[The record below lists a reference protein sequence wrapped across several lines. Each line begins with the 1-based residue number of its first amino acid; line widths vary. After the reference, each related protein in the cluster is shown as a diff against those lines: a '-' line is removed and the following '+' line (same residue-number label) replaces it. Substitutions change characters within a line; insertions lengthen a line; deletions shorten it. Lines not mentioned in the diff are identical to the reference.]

1 MHIRVRESGK
11 RVNGKPVK
19 RYQAVWYEHGRDY
32 RETFDTRELAQEKL
46 DMVKILLAQGQSA
59 ASLRERGKELFGVV
73 AAQWLDSRHDLKPRT
88 RAEYANLLSGKTR
101 ARRNGGG
108 ASTADLS
115 IAATFDHRPVNEI
128 VRADIAIWVG
138 ELAKA
143 GKSASTIRHHY
154 FVVRQVLSQCVADG
168 RLTVNPADHVK
179 LPSERSAQ
187 GGTPG
192 VVDDP
197 DMFLTAAQVAALV
210 DATPWPCAV
219 LVHLAAWCGLRA
231 AELAGLQVGDVELPD
246 APINP
251 NAPAKP
257 GVLHVERTVI
267 TIDGALV
274 YDSPKTKGSRRR
286 VPMMSRTTELV
297 REYLGAHPRRD
308 DPAAPLFCAV
318 TLKATKPTGKRATDS
333 DGNRITP
340 TAVDALAGLSVD
352 DAADR
357 LVLDWSAPIRH
368 QTFYK
373 AVFRPAVARANRLGG
388 SEPVLPLALKFHGLR
403 HTYASLCV
411 AAGIPPLQL
420 SRFMGHAKVTTT
432 LSIYTHLFDDDH
444 AETMAALDAMSRP
457 VSGPNVVGLRKR
469 I

>member
-1 MHIRVRESGK
+1 
-11 RVNGKPVK
+11 
-19 RYQAVWYEHGRDY
+19 
-32 RETFDTRELAQEKL
+32 
-46 DMVKILLAQGQSA
+46 
-59 ASLRERGKELFGVV
+59 LRERGKESFSVV
-73 AAQWLDSRHDLKPRT
+73 AAQWLASRHDLKPRT
-88 RAEYANLLSGKTR
+88 RGEYANVLASKTR
-101 ARRNGGG
+101 ARRNGDG

-128 VRADIAIWVG
+128 LRADIADWVG
-138 ELAKA
+138 KLSTA

-154 FVVRQVLSQCVADG
+154 FVVRQILSQCVADG

-219 LVHLAAWCGLRA
+219 MVHLAAWSGLRA

-257 GVLHVERTVI
+257 GVLHIERTVI

-286 VPMMSRTTELV
+286 VPLMAATTELL
-297 REYLGAHPRRD
+297 RDYLAAHPRCD
-308 DPAAPLFCAV
+308 DPAAPLFCSV
-318 TLKATKPTGKRATDS
+318 TLKPAKPTGKRATDS
-333 DGNRITP
+333 DGKRIAP

-357 LVLDWSAPIRH
+357 LVLDWLAPIRH

-373 AVFRPAVARANRLGG
+373 AVFRPAVLRTNRLGG
-388 SEPVLPLALKFHGLR
+388 DGDVLPPGLKFHALR

-432 LSIYTHLFDDDH
+432 LSVYTHLFDDDH
-444 AETMAALDAMSRP
+444 AETMAALEAMSRP
-457 VSGPNVVGLRKR
+457 IDASNVVELRR
-469 I
+469 QG